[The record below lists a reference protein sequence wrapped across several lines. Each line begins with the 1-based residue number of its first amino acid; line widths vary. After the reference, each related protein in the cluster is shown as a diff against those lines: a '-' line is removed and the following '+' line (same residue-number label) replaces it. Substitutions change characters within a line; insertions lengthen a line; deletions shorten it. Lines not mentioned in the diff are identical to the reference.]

1 VNFSFLSP
9 SGLLVQPILVR
20 LLVGHGAQALAKCGK
35 TAYPRSI
42 MCNCMPTLLLHI
54 GTVARRCDG
63 SVQGR
68 KDTVHAGEI
77 YHYRPAR

>member
-9 SGLLVQPILVR
+9 SGLLVQPNLVC

-35 TAYPRSI
+35 TAYPRNI
-42 MCNCMPTLLLHI
+42 MCNRMPTLLLHI
-54 GTVARRCDG
+54 GTVARRYDG

-68 KDTVHAGEI
+68 KDTVHAEEI
-77 YHYRPAR
+77 HHPRPPR